1 VHPPLPQLLHF
12 HPIPLSLAHK
22 PFSLL
27 SLVQSNKLE
36 EKKKKQ
42 FGTAN
47 DTLKLEKQKN
57 QTTTK
62 KKKKKG
68 KKEEEEE
75 EEDSV
80 MADNWVLLDKGI

>member
-47 DTLKLEKQKN
+47 DTLKLEKPKKHR
-57 QTTTK
+57 TTK
-62 KKKKKG
+62 KKKKKER
-68 KKEEEEE
+68 KKKKKKKKI
-75 EEDSV
+75 
-80 MADNWVLLDKGI
+80 L

>member
-42 FGTAN
+42 SGTAN
-47 DTLKLEKQKN
+47 DTLK

>member
-36 EKKKKQ
+36 EKKTQ
-42 FGTAN
+42 
-47 DTLKLEKQKN
+47 QP
-57 QTTTK
+57 K
-62 KKKKKG
+62 KKKKKER
-68 KKEEEEE
+68 KKKKKKKKI
-75 EEDSV
+75 
-80 MADNWVLLDKGI
+80 L

>member
-47 DTLKLEKQKN
+47 DTLKLEKPKKQ
-57 QTTTK
+57 TTK
-62 KKKKKG
+62 KKKKKR
-68 KKEEEEE
+68 KERRRRRRRRFC
-75 EEDSV
+75 D
-80 MADNWVLLDKGI
+80 G